1 MYDYYEVVKEDIR
14 EYIEDIIDFEEYES
28 LEELEEYLNDVL
40 WVTDSVTGNASG
52 SYTFSTYKAMENLV
66 YNLDLLGE
74 AFECFGYDS
83 SSIREM
89 LGQGVEACDVTIRCY
104 LLNEC
109 IQSVLEEM
117 EEEFNNAH
125 NMKEVNNV

>member
-14 EYIEDIIDFEEYES
+14 EYIADNIDFTEYDS

-52 SYTFSTYKAMENLV
+52 SYTFNTYKAMENLI

-74 AFECFGYDS
+74 AFECFGGDVS
-83 SSIREM
+83 DVSKI
-89 LGQGVEACDVTIRCY
+89 LGQGAEACDVTIRCY
-104 LLNEC
+104 LLSEC

-117 EEEFNNAH
+117 G
-125 NMKEVNNV
+125 KSSTTPII

>member
-14 EYIEDIIDFEEYES
+14 EYIEDNIDFEEYES

-74 AFECFGYDS
+74 AFECFSCEVSDVS
-83 SSIREM
+83 KT
-89 LGQGVEACDVTIRCY
+89 LGQGAEACDVTIRCY
-104 LLNEC
+104 LLSEC

-117 EEEFNNAH
+117 GEEFDNAH
-125 NMKEVNNV
+125 NMKEV

>member
-1 MYDYYEVVKEDIR
+1 M
-14 EYIEDIIDFEEYES
+14 
-28 LEELEEYLNDVL
+28 
-40 WVTDSVTGNASG
+40 TDSVTGNARG

-83 SSIREM
+83 SSIREI

-117 EEEFNNAH
+117 GEEFNNAH

>member
-14 EYIEDIIDFEEYES
+14 EYIEDNIDFEEYES

-52 SYTFSTYKAMENLV
+52 SYTISTYKAMQNLID
-66 YNLDLLGE
+66 NLDLLGE
-74 AFECFGYDS
+74 AFECFGCDVS
-83 SSIREM
+83 DVSKT
-89 LGQGVEACDVTIRCY
+89 LGQGAEACDVTIRCY

-117 EEEFNNAH
+117 GEEFDNAH
-125 NMKEVNNV
+125 NMKEV

>member
-1 MYDYYEVVKEDIR
+1 
-14 EYIEDIIDFEEYES
+14 
-28 LEELEEYLNDVL
+28 
-40 WVTDSVTGNASG
+40 VTDSVTGNASG

>member
-14 EYIEDIIDFEEYES
+14 EYIEDTIDFEEYES

-89 LGQGVEACDVTIRCY
+89 LGKGVEACDVTIRCY

-117 EEEFNNAH
+117 GEEFDNAH
-125 NMKEVNNV
+125 NMKEV